1 MNKKYSSVLA
11 IIVSAAALAGTAAAG
26 GGHAHGGK
34 DRMTKLDTNK
44 DGKVTLAELT
54 EAKQSW
60 LAEVDTNKDG
70 AATTAEL
77 AAHAKAQRE
86 KHVQQLF
93 QRKDANHDG
102 RLSREE
108 SGMPERWFDKND
120 ENKDGALTPAELS
133 ARRGRGGKPESDDR
147 RGGKHARLDANGDGK
162 IDRAEVTQSATQ
174 MLQRLDKNTDGALSA
189 EELSA
194 GGKGRHHGGKRG
206 RGPAGE
212 SGSNAPTKGS
222 QSI

>member
-1 MNKKYSSVLA
+1 MNKKYSSALA

-26 GGHAHGGK
+26 GGHGHGGK
-34 DRMTKLDTNK
+34 DRMTKLDANK

-54 EAKQSW
+54 QSKQSW

-77 AAHAKAQRE
+77 DAHAKAQRE

-93 QRKDANHDG
+93 QRKDANRDG
-102 RLSREE
+102 RLSRDE
-108 SGMPERWFDKND
+108 SGMPERWFDRND
-120 ENKDGALTPAELS
+120 ENKDGALTPAEL
-133 ARRGRGGKPESDDR
+133 ATGRGKGGKRGDGEGRGR
-147 RGGKHARLDANGDGK
+147 KHGRLDANADGK
-162 IDRAEVTQSATQ
+162 IDRAEVTQSAAK

-189 EELSA
+189 EELSS
-194 GGKGRHHGGKRG
+194 GRKGPHHRGKRG

-212 SGSNAPTKGS
+212 PGANSETKGPQTS
-222 QSI
+222 